1 MIKVPVLFFHYLE
14 HLREDPNITFSGFL
28 DMHYMHGIVYDED
41 YARDMQLPFKVI
53 DSATIS
59 AFVVEEISIY
69 ENDFKA
75 AGKHGSKSLYA
86 FNSYVQDPRVIALSR
101 RLAKKHLDQEEY
113 FFRIL
118 FLFNKR

>member
-53 DSATIS
+53 DSAAIS

-86 FNSYVQDPRVIALSR
+86 FNSYVQDPRVIGIFHPP
-101 RLAKKHLDQEEY
+101 RLA
-113 FFRIL
+113 
-118 FLFNKR
+118 